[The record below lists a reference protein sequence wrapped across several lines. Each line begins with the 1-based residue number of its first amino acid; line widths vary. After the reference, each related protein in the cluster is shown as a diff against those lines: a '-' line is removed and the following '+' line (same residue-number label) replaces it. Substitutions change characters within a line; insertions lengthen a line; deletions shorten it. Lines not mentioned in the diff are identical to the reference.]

1 MRLLDEQ
8 REDFKSWH
16 KVIFKSLFFVL
27 FVKMLKISPI
37 DLLIDGF
44 LEEDIFMFD
53 ILMLS

>member
-37 DLLIDGF
+37 NHLIDGF